1 MLLITCLTV
10 LSCKDKEAEATKT
23 EEKKEPTNVFSITVD
38 MVVKKD
44 DSFQIY
50 YMEDVN
56 AEVNPSN
63 YVDVPVKGSEQPQ
76 TIVFNLPEDVIPAN
90 IRFDLGGNKEQDP
103 IKINSFKMS
112 YLGKNFEALNEKF
125 DFFFGYNPQVTFD
138 KTTSTATM
146 KAEPN
151 EGYDPICIAKSSLQD
166 EIKKLVQ

>member
-1 MLLITCLTV
+1 
-10 LSCKDKEAEATKT
+10 
-23 EEKKEPTNVFSITVD
+23 
-38 MVVKKD
+38 
-44 DSFQIY
+44 
-50 YMEDVN
+50 
-56 AEVNPSN
+56 
-63 YVDVPVKGSEQPQ
+63 
-76 TIVFNLPEDVIPAN
+76 
-90 IRFDLGGNKEQDP
+90 
-103 IKINSFKMS
+103 MS